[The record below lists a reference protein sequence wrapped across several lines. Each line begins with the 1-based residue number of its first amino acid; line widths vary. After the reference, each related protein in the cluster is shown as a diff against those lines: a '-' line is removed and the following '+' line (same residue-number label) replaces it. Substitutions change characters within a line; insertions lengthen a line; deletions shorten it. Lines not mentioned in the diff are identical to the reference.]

1 MKLKRDLHQTVSR
14 RLMPYVV
21 DDGWVDYKSGFWS
34 FNKKFPNRLY
44 DTTQLT
50 SKIGSHFGLWL
61 GPRGGYGRP
70 DLFAKKMEKRG
81 LGAYNAEAKDI
92 CIADKTYI
100 KNVTDFILKSTQE
113 FDIDYWKFDG
123 FCLTPCKDANHN
135 HPVGGE
141 QDMYMITDMWQS
153 WIEVFQKI
161 RTLRKKFGKRS
172 LVKYDLLCQP
182 ITLVASICKQHLA
195 AKQR

>member
-34 FNKKFPNRLY
+34 FNKKFPNQLY

-100 KNVTDFILKSTQE
+100 KNVTDFILKSTRN
-113 FDIDYWKFDG
+113 
-123 FCLTPCKDANHN
+123 LTLIIGNL
-135 HPVGGE
+135 
-141 QDMYMITDMWQS
+141 T
-153 WIEVFQKI
+153 VFA
-161 RTLRKKFGKRS
+161 L
-172 LVKYDLLCQP
+172 
-182 ITLVASICKQHLA
+182 HLA
-195 AKQR
+195 KMQTITTLSAANKICI